1 VPKPPLLGFVQF
13 GIKSHSYFLLKN
25 GALSAVPYICQ
36 AVFALVGGQLA
47 DILRAKK
54 VCFPLQDCSEFGN
67 FVITLI
73 QMHNKTFKTL
83 RQGLPV
89 SSNIRLAAVVAV
101 VYVNV

>member
-1 VPKPPLLGFVQF
+1 
-13 GIKSHSYFLLKN
+13 
-25 GALSAVPYICQ
+25 
-36 AVFALVGGQLA
+36 VFALVGGQLA

-54 VCFPLQDCSEFGN
+54 VCSTTAARRIFELTGKLGN

-89 SSNIRLAAVVAV
+89 SSKIRLAAVVEHTFFARRMSASCPPMQ
-101 VYVNV
+101 YI